1 MRGAGQDIIILM
13 VIILI
18 AYTRPVMLVNFFNS
32 TIGRFL
38 LIVAIVLATSVNTL
52 YGLYGVLLLISL
64 REGAKEGLENMD
76 KDDSEE
82 DKEKDEN
89 EEDEDKNKNED
100 EDKDEDEDKE
110 DKKDTKKEN
119 DNEMTADDWKKKYC
133 RADKVFLDDKE
144 VLSDEFA
151 KKFPDVKF
159 EKDSC
164 NPCDSSCKFRVSSSK
179 ARLDLEDIM
188 KAKPSGSL
196 PAEK

>member
-1 MRGAGQDIIILM
+1 MYIYNMRGAGQDIIILM
-13 VIILI
+13 VIILL

-32 TIGRFL
+32 TVGRFI

-76 KDDSEE
+76 KGDSEE
-82 DKEKDEN
+82 YKEKDEN
-89 EEDEDKNKNED
+89 EED
-100 EDKDEDEDKE
+100 KE
-110 DKKDTKKEN
+110 DDGKNAKKEN
-119 DNEMTADDWKKKYC
+119 DNEMSADDWKKKYC
-133 RADKVFLDDKE
+133 RAGKVFLDDKE
-144 VLSDEFA
+144 VMSDEFA

-179 ARLDLEDIM
+179 ALLDVEDNVR
-188 KAKPSGSL
+188 AKPSGSL
-196 PAEK
+196 PTEK